1 MSDGRA
7 EPGEG
12 PLRGLRIIVTRAP
25 EGAAEFS
32 QRLAALGAQ
41 PLEMSAIRIVPL
53 EDPTPLDR
61 AIARLSSYDWA
72 IFTSQNGVSAF
83 WQRLEALGLD
93 GRALRPLR
101 IAAIGPMTA
110 AALQA
115 RGIKPDYV
123 PGEFV
128 AEAILAGI
136 GDIAGQRILLPRAD
150 IARPVLAEG
159 LRARGAIVDEI
170 AAYRTLPAAGP
181 LPDPDRLR
189 QADAITFTSSSTVRH
204 FVQAVGG
211 PEALR
216 GLVVACIGPI
226 TAATCREMG
235 LTPHI
240 VAEEYTLEG
249 LVQAL
254 VRYFAR
260 RSQPTHDNTG
270 EHHVS
275 IESDRP
281 PDLSSRIPS

>member
-1 MSDGRA
+1 MSDIGAERRA
-7 EPGEG
+7 A
-12 PLRGLRIIVTRAP
+12 PLRGLRIVVTRAP

-32 QRLAALGAQ
+32 RRLAALGAQ
-41 PLEMSAIRIVPL
+41 PIEMPAIRIVPL
-53 EDPTPLDR
+53 EDTGPLDR
-61 AIARLSSYDWA
+61 AIAQLSSYDWV
-72 IFTSQNGVSAF
+72 IFTSRNGVNAF
-83 WQRLEALGLD
+83 WQRLEALELD
-93 GRALRPLR
+93 SRALHPLR

-115 RGIKPDYV
+115 RGIEPDYV
-123 PGEFV
+123 PAEFV

-136 GDIAGQRILLPRAD
+136 GDVASQRILLPRAD

-170 AAYRTLPAAGP
+170 AAYCTLPAKGP
-181 LPDPDRLR
+181 LPDPASLS
-189 QADAITFTSSSTVRH
+189 QADVVTFTSSSTVRH

-211 PEALR
+211 PEALK

-226 TAATCREMG
+226 TAATCQEVG

-249 LVQAL
+249 LVRAL
-254 VRYFAR
+254 VRYFAQ

-275 IESDRP
+275 VESN
-281 PDLSSRIPS
+281 